1 MHTCSVAKL
10 SDFPGKN
17 TGAGCHFLLQ
27 GIVPTQGSNLRLLCL
42 LHWQVDSLP
51 PSHLESPLYQVIT
64 GTFLRELE
72 DKNRQRDRA
81 QGTEREAGR
90 QFLQS
95 QAPRFSTSAFQKP
108 GLTLAQP
115 ASSSLPL
122 WSTCVSD

>member
-1 MHTCSVAKL
+1 MCSVGKS
-10 SDFPGKN
+10 SDFPGKSA
-17 TGAGCHFLLQ
+17 GAGYHFLLQ
-27 GIVPTQGSNLRLLCL
+27 GIILTQGSNLLLLCL
-42 LHWQVDSLP
+42 FHWQVDSLP

-72 DKNRQRDRA
+72 DKNGQRDRA
-81 QGTEREAGR
+81 QGTEREANR

-95 QAPRFSTSAFQKP
+95 QAHWFSAPAFQRP